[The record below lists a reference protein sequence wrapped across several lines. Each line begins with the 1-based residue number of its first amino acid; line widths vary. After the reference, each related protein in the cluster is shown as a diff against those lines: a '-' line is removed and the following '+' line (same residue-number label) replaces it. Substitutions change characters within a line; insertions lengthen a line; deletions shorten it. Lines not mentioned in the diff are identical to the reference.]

1 MLISTNKVYYI
12 IKALVAC
19 KEHLMILLKGD
30 FSKNA
35 YDLNL
40 FRYENGLKNDYRKI
54 FIRLTKQN
62 NRTKIRW

>member
-1 MLISTNKVYYI
+1 MAMLISTNKVYYI

-30 FSKNA
+30 FSKNT

-40 FRYENGLKNDYRKI
+40 LRYENGLRMI
-54 FIRLTKQN
+54 T
-62 NRTKIRW
+62 

>member
-40 FRYENGLKNDYRKI
+40 LRYENGPKMITANIYKADK
-54 FIRLTKQN
+54 TK
-62 NRTKIRW
+62 